1 MHTPSHSITQPNPVR
16 TSLGGRSGPPL
27 QFCREKS
34 GLVVCPG
41 DEFTIDSEMSGSKA
55 RHSTVKARATS
66 PGDQEILSGD
76 SLLGLI
82 DCDADPILLQDRNR

>member
-1 MHTPSHSITQPNPVR
+1 MPRGCLKFAGTMD
-16 TSLGGRSGPPL
+16 L
-27 QFCREKS
+27 
-34 GLVVCPG
+34 
-41 DEFTIDSEMSGSKA
+41 EMSGSKA

-82 DCDADPILLQDRNR
+82 DCHPYAVLLQRRNC